1 MVKYRIKHTSLVEA
15 FTVWI
20 YDFYRIFGLSKKL
33 NKSSVQT
40 RLAYYLVV
48 YDNKPINLKV
58 N

>member
-1 MVKYRIKHTSLVEA
+1 ALNTPLSLKLA
-15 FTVWI
+15 LFG
-20 YDFYRIFGLSKKL
+20 FMIFIEFLALSKKL